1 MRDTLKQAV
10 RQAIC
15 FEYEIPDSSHSL
27 LKSNISNENDMCFSN
42 AKWIDISNII
52 YNGIVEFA
60 VNEFEINYDNL
71 ELEQRKV
78 VARKMRYD
86 TSASEDAKIKYGF
99 YGEVLLD
106 LILRCFF
113 NTEVLLARGY
123 LYSPIENSEVKG
135 FDAFHLMQ
143 IDDKLS
149 LWLGEAKF
157 YINYKT
163 PITDVLKKLKTTLSD
178 EYINKNL
185 LALIDWQSRFTTTDS
200 KLKHVLDKWESNPD
214 INLACELKNNQI
226 TITYPVFI
234 AYQKEKKDGLN
245 DSIQKCIQHVNDTYS
260 QLSLNTPS
268 SFNYT
273 LFFVFLPLEEV
284 KKIKLEV
291 IDCIENKKPLI

>member
-15 FEYEIPDSSHSL
+15 FEYEIPDPSHKL
-27 LKSNISNENDMCFSN
+27 LKSNISNKNDICFSN
-42 AKWIDISNII
+42 TKWIDISNII

-86 TSASEDAKIKYGF
+86 TLASEGAKIKYGF

-157 YINYKT
+157 YVNYKT
-163 PITDVLKKLKTTLSD
+163 PIKDVVKKLKITLSD

-200 KLKHVLDKWESNPD
+200 KLKRVLDKWEADPD
-214 INLACELKNNQI
+214 INLASELKNNQI

-234 AYQKEKKDGLN
+234 AYQKDKTDGLN
-245 DSIQKCIQHVNDTYS
+245 DSIEKCIQHINDTYS

>member
-10 RQAIC
+10 KQAIC
-15 FEYEIPDSSHSL
+15 FEYEIPDSSHNL
-27 LKSNISNENDMCFSN
+27 LKSNISNKNDICFSN

-113 NTEVLLARGY
+113 NTQVLLARGY

-163 PITDVLKKLKTTLSD
+163 PIKDVLKKLKTTLSD

-200 KLKHVLDKWESNPD
+200 KLKRVLDKWEANPE
-214 INLACELKNNQI
+214 INLACELKNNKI
-226 TITYPVFI
+226 AITYPVFI
-234 AYQKEKKDGLN
+234 AYQKSKKDGLN
-245 DSIQKCIQHVNDTYS
+245 DSIQKCIQHVNDTYL